1 MVSLPEE
8 VLQLAEKRIAD
19 FTASAEQAGISPPS
33 ITELP
38 GDPHRVWACSDY
50 VANSCT
56 RHPALLAELIASG
69 DLTRAYDAGTYR
81 KKVEEISVCAD
92 DDASLMQ
99 GLRCCKR
106 REMVRIAWRDIS
118 ALASFEETVD
128 ETSRFADS
136 MLDTALGWVHAQ
148 LAGERGV
155 PTAEDGTEQR
165 LIVLA
170 LGKLGAQELNFSSDI
185 DLIFG
190 FAQSGATIGATRSLS
205 NEEFFIRLARR
216 FINIL
221 SRTTEDGFV
230 FRVDM
235 RLRPFGAG
243 GPLVSSLAAM
253 EDYYQIHGRDWERY
267 ALIRARPVAGDVEQ
281 GYEFLERLRPF
292 VYRRYI
298 DFGALESLRDM
309 KALIR
314 AEVARKGM
322 QQNIK
327 LGPGGIREIEFVGQ
341 AFQMVRGGRIPA
353 LRDRQILSVLAK
365 LAEHNFLPQYVVDE
379 LTDGYRV
386 LRTTEH
392 RLQQVDDQQT
402 HALPEDDWE
411 QLRLGVGMGFESWAE
426 LEPVLDRHRDR
437 VQSHFDQ
444 VFGARTDDEEHEP
457 DDLVALWEGTLD
469 ETEAR
474 SCLIQTGYSEA
485 DRALEIVDKLRS
497 SYPIR
502 SLSERGLARIGR
514 LMPLLLRVVS
524 QRGSLYET
532 LQRTLSV
539 IESIARRS
547 VYLALLTE
555 RPLALTQLVKLCEA
569 SPMITRQLARHPML
583 LDELLDARTL
593 YSPLDRRSLEEDVES
608 RLSQIPPDDTEQE
621 MDALRHFKQ
630 ANVLRIAAADVTGA
644 IPLEAVSR
652 HLTQVAEISLQ
663 QTLKLAERDLIAT
676 HGVPRYHRDGK
687 TRVAPFAVIAYGKFG
702 GLELG
707 YGSDLDMVF
716 VHGSHGE
723 EQHTD
728 GGRQI
733 ENSVFFVRLA
743 QRIIHFLSTHTAAGI
758 LYTADARLR
767 PSGSDGLLVTSLEN
781 FEEYQFEQAW
791 TWEHQALVR
800 ARFVAGDRGLE
811 RRFEDIRQRIL
822 TKKRIAEDLRKDV
835 REMRYRMRRQLGS
848 SRKGWFDIKQDAG
861 GIADIEFMVQYA
873 ALRWS
878 RKLRNSL
885 QFTDNSRLLESMGA
899 NGLLKPDEVSAL
911 TDVYNHYREQVHA
924 QALQEQSGNWAESDF
939 AAPRATV
946 NALWRQLMES

>member
-1 MVSLPEE
+1 MSLYPPA
-8 VLQLAEKRIAD
+8 VLQHAEKRIGE
-19 FTASAEQAGISPPS
+19 FSVASRQAGFTVPS

-38 GDPHRVWACSDY
+38 GDSLRVWACSDY
-50 VANSCT
+50 VANNCI
-56 RHPALLAELIASG
+56 RHPAVLDDLIASG
-69 DLTRAYDAGTYR
+69 DLVRAYEAGTYR
-81 KKVEEISVCAD
+81 EKIAAALEFAD
-92 DDASLMQ
+92 HDDAVMQ
-99 GLRCCKR
+99 GLRWCKR
-106 REMVRIAWRDIS
+106 REMVRIAWRDIGG
-118 ALASFEETVD
+118 LASFEETVD

-136 MLDTALGWVHAQ
+136 MLDTALGRVHDQ

-155 PTAEDGTEQR
+155 PTGEDGTPQH

-190 FAQSGATIGATRSLS
+190 FAQGGSTTGATRALS

-221 SRTTEDGFV
+221 SHSTEDGFV

-235 RLRPFGAG
+235 RLRPFGTG

-267 ALIRARPVAGDVEQ
+267 ALIRARPVAGDIEQ

-353 LRDRQILSVLAK
+353 LRDRQILSVLTK

-379 LTDGYRV
+379 LTDGYRL

-411 QLRLGVGMGFESWAE
+411 RLRLGVGMGFERWSE
-426 LEPVLDRHRDR
+426 LEPLLNKHRER

-444 VFGARTDDEEHEP
+444 VFGARTDDEEAEP

-474 SCLIQTGYSEA
+474 ACLIQAGFSEA
-485 DRALEIVDKLRS
+485 DRALELVRKLRS

-502 SLSERGLARIGR
+502 SLSERGRTRIGR
-514 LMPLLLRVVS
+514 LMPMLLRVVS
-524 QRGSLYET
+524 QRGHPYET

-593 YSPLDRRSLEEDVES
+593 YSPLDRGSLEEDVES
-608 RLSQIPPDDTEQE
+608 RLSQVPPDDTEQE

-630 ANVLRIAAADVTGA
+630 SNVLRIAAADVAKA
-644 IPLEAVSR
+644 IPLEEVSK

-663 QTLKLAERDLIAT
+663 QTLKLAERDLIT
-676 HGVPRYHRDGK
+676 RHGVPQYRDDDAIH
-687 TRVAPFAVIAYGKFG
+687 TAPFAVIAYGKFG

-707 YGSDLDMVF
+707 YGSDLDLVF

-723 EQHTD
+723 EQHTN
-728 GGRQI
+728 GERPL

-767 PSGSDGLLVTSLEN
+767 PSGADGLLVTSLEN
-781 FEEYQFEQAW
+781 FEEYQFVQAW

-800 ARFVAGDRGLE
+800 ARFVAGDRVLKS
-811 RRFEDIRQRIL
+811 RFEDIRQRIL
-822 TKKRIAEDLRKDV
+822 TKQRVAEDLRRDV
-835 REMRYRMRRQLGS
+835 REMRYQMRRQLGS
-848 SRKGWFDIKQDAG
+848 SEKGRFDIKQDAG

-899 NGLLKPDEVSAL
+899 NGLLAPDEVSAL
-911 TDVYNHYREQVHA
+911 TDAYNYYREQVHA
-924 QALQEQSGNWAESDF
+924 QALQEQSGNWAAADF
-939 AAPRATV
+939 AAPRAAV
-946 NALWRQLMES
+946 SVLWQQLMES